1 MTGEKRREGMNTG
14 FTMSYYGLSAVL
26 LAVSYHKDRK
36 KTKMAVKRALLMMKG
51 VLPYFLA
58 ILMCTGAVLLVLTPG
73 TIHGFLGTGTGFG
86 GILLSAAAGAVTL
99 VPVLAVFPVVS
110 ELLKNGA
117 GTAQMAAFISALTTV
132 GLVTLP
138 LETKYLG
145 IRAAVLRN
153 LFFFLFSLLTALI
166 LEAVL

>member
-1 MTGEKRREGMNTG
+1 MDIG
-14 FTMSYYGLSAVL
+14 FTMFYYGLSAVL

-117 GTAQMAAFISALTTV
+117 L
-132 GLVTLP
+132 
-138 LETKYLG
+138 
-145 IRAAVLRN
+145 
-153 LFFFLFSLLTALI
+153 
-166 LEAVL
+166 